1 MNNLNNF
8 KKTFLSSDISALE
21 ELFSILNNHFYD
33 GSLVHPII
41 TVIPRGRH
49 KKTTGWCSNSYLWK
63 TNEPTDNSDSEAYYE
78 LNICAEDLA
87 SDFERIAETMLHQ
100 MVHLYNAM
108 NSIPDTSRED
118 TYHNAHFKEIAE
130 THGLIVEKHPTD
142 GFSITHLA
150 PITRE
155 YIQTLSGFH
164 FDFFRKEMKTQTKKR
179 QSTIKL
185 TCPICGCIAR
195 VTSPKTKIMCESC
208 KSSMSCLD

>member
-1 MNNLNNF
+1 MQ
-8 KKTFLSSDISALE
+8 KKKDNLSSAVAGLE

-49 KKTTGWCSNSYLWK
+49 KKTTGWCSNSYRWE
-63 TNEPTDNSDSEAYYE
+63 TNKPTDNSDSKAYYE

-87 SDFERIAETMLHQ
+87 SDFEIIVETMLHQ

-108 NSIPDTSRED
+108 NSIPDTSREG
-118 TYHNAHFKEIAE
+118 TYHNTHFKEVAE
-130 THGLIVEKHPTD
+130 THGLIVEKHPTY
-142 GFSITHLA
+142 GFSITHLT
-150 PITRE
+150 PVTRE

-164 FDFFRKEMKTQTKKR
+164 FDFFRTEMQTQTKKR

-195 VTSPKTKIMCESC
+195 VTSPKTKIMCTPC
-208 KSSMSCLD
+208 KSAMYRLD